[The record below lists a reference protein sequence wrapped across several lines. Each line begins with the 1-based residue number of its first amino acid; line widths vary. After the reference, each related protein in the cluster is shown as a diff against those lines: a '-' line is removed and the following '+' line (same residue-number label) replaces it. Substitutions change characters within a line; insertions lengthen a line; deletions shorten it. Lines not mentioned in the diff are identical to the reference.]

1 MVPVEVKVAGYPAQ
15 YKPEAERELRPQV
28 DNKGMD
34 MNMGKDTNNMGKDI
48 HTDMRKDTQSKTLN
62 RSCYSHHTHGSYG
75 HGSYSHHSHGS
86 YIHAHRRQKVDH
98 HAHRRQNPSFLDL
111 AQPELTHL

>member
-28 DNKGMD
+28 DNKGMGMD

-48 HTDMRKDTQSKTLN
+48 HTDMRKETQSKTLN

-75 HGSYSHHSHGS
+75 HGSYGHGS
-86 YIHAHRRQKVDH
+86 YGHGSYGHGHRR
-98 HAHRRQNPSFLDL
+98 RNPSFLGL
-111 AQPELTHL
+111 AQLELTHL